1 MMSGWGFKTRNRE
14 ANWGTGKRN
23 GRLITMKRGS
33 TAHGGQLT
41 LNFVDIFYNMTL
53 KIREGKEQ
61 VPVSQTPKS
70 QSEKK
75 EENKERHLPITP
87 LSQPKDP
94 RLGNPDYPEPL
105 GPRAPLGL
113 SPQQGWKLL
122 MKTQQDRQTCSRCT
136 RPSRSVSTCCSNNCL
151 NCSSSCPAATL
162 SPAS

>member
-75 EENKERHLPITP
+75 EENKERPLIYKGAHHPLIPAQGSPFGESGLP
-87 LSQPKDP
+87 
-94 RLGNPDYPEPL
+94 
-105 GPRAPLGL
+105 
-113 SPQQGWKLL
+113 
-122 MKTQQDRQTCSRCT
+122 
-136 RPSRSVSTCCSNNCL
+136 
-151 NCSSSCPAATL
+151 
-162 SPAS
+162 